1 MFQSRIFLRAW
12 TTSRTKMEL
21 RANVNA
27 ESGQFGPPA
36 EQERHRRRGRINR
49 TPNRHV
55 GEIFAGG
62 GTTELVRGEPDGV
75 PQPMI
80 WDGRSEIVGSIVEHD
95 GQLYELAPTE
105 ASSQR
110 RAEQRHHLCLRL

>member
-1 MFQSRIFLRAW
+1 MSMQSRSNLDHRLN
-12 TTSRTKMEL
+12 R
-21 RANVNA
+21 NA
-27 ESGQFGPPA
+27 IGAVAASIARPIA
-36 EQERHRRRGRINR
+36 
-49 TPNRHV
+49 TY
-55 GEIFAGG
+55 GEIFADG